1 MKKNSSKY
9 SFFFISIVFSI
20 PFLIFSFASYL
31 YVKKSTESNLI
42 STMSRFNA
50 NSAAASID
58 RPVDEM
64 TLLLRTMSSN
74 LTQESIEHYLSQKNL
89 DIDSVLP
96 SIVNSTFFFRA
107 ALLADSDNKF
117 KTYPAVYPDDFEP
130 RERPW
135 YYSSGIKDEITFSD
149 PYKNKLPPYEN
160 EITVDMNLFDSKS
173 NIIGNVAFVL
183 DLKAMSRPLKSIN
196 APYNGRFKIV
206 SADGSVILYK
216 NTNEI
221 FRRKVPLSWLEKAK
235 ENEGHFYDATAREFV
250 FYRTY
255 SNPNWIAFSVVDYDE
270 FKNSTD
276 TVYEIFYALF
286 AVCLT
291 LYALTVY
298 LFNLYYKRFMTN
310 LFMSINGMQLVE
322 EKGIGEVY
330 NKLKEHNKKL
340 TDAVHESETDTLTGI
355 SNRKKFNADLN
366 AAVDKKHPFYLAI
379 IDIDNF
385 KTINDTFG
393 HDIGDIVL
401 TTVCGIGKKVVE
413 DNQGSHI
420 YRYGGE
426 EICVLILS
434 DDEDECFQVLETW
447 RNIINL
453 RKWREEGMHVS
464 FSAGLTKWNETDT
477 PEQIIKRADV
487 CLYNAKTTGKN
498 KIVLG

>member
-1 MKKNSSKY
+1 
-9 SFFFISIVFSI
+9 
-20 PFLIFSFASYL
+20 
-31 YVKKSTESNLI
+31 
-42 STMSRFNA
+42 MSRFNA

-160 EITVDMNLFDSKS
+160 EITVDMNLF
-173 NIIGNVAFVL
+173 
-183 DLKAMSRPLKSIN
+183 
-196 APYNGRFKIV
+196 
-206 SADGSVILYK
+206 
-216 NTNEI
+216 
-221 FRRKVPLSWLEKAK
+221 
-235 ENEGHFYDATAREFV
+235 
-250 FYRTY
+250 
-255 SNPNWIAFSVVDYDE
+255 
-270 FKNSTD
+270 
-276 TVYEIFYALF
+276 
-286 AVCLT
+286 
-291 LYALTVY
+291 
-298 LFNLYYKRFMTN
+298 
-310 LFMSINGMQLVE
+310 MSINGMQLVE

-330 NKLKEHNKKL
+330 NKLQEHNKKL
-340 TDAVHESETDTLTGI
+340 TEAVHESETDTLTGI
-355 SNRKKFNADLN
+355 SNRKKFNADLI

-464 FSAGLTKWNETDT
+464 FSAGLTKWNEADT
-477 PEQIIKRADV
+477 PEQLIKRADV

>member
-1 MKKNSSKY
+1 MKKNTSKY
-9 SFFFISIVFSI
+9 SFFFISVVFSI

-42 STMSRFNA
+42 STMSLFNA
-50 NSAAASID
+50 NSAAASVDI
-58 RPVDEM
+58 PLDEM

-74 LTQESIEHYLSQKNL
+74 LTQESIEHYLSQRNL
-89 DIDSVLP
+89 DVDSILP

-107 ALLADSDNKF
+107 GLLADSADKF
-117 KTYPAVYPDDFEP
+117 KAYPVVFPDDFKP

-135 YYSSGIKDEITFSD
+135 YNSLGIKDEITFSE

-173 NIIGNVAFVL
+173 NVIGNVAFVL
-183 DLKAMSRPLKSIN
+183 DLKAMSRPLKTIN

-255 SNPNWIAFSVVDYDE
+255 SNPNWIAFSIVDYDE
-270 FKNSTD
+270 FKKSTD

-291 LYALTVY
+291 LYALKVY

-310 LFMSINGMQLVE
+310 LFMSVNGMQPVE

-340 TDAVHESETDTLTGI
+340 TEAVHESETDTLTGI
-355 SNRKKFNADLN
+355 NNRKKFNADLN
-366 AAVDKKHPFYLAI
+366 AAIDKKHPFYLAI

-385 KTINDTFG
+385 KNINDTFG
-393 HDIGDIVL
+393 HDVGDIVL
-401 TTVCGIGKKVVE
+401 TTVCSIGKKVVE

-434 DDEDECFQVLETW
+434 DDENECFQVLDMW

-453 RKWREEGMHVS
+453 RKWREECMHVS
-464 FSAGLTKWNETDT
+464 FSAGLTKWNEADT
-477 PEQIIKRADV
+477 PEKMIKRADV
-487 CLYNAKTTGKN
+487 CLYNAKSTGKN